1 MQKPK
6 SAPIRF
12 LYKEDISKRE
22 NYRVELN
29 IEPDQLSHIV
39 GVFNLDQSQSF
50 RCGLNNCRQEHWN
63 GVIIAA
69 KNGLET
75 HCGLICGA
83 REFPEDFKSKHAL
96 FRNALRRQESINTV
110 LELKKNGALFLKE
123 AQELQ
128 GLIDSV
134 YSGFQFI
141 RKSLRTPVILN
152 RHIESI
158 FRSGGIVSISIEMT
172 EDEREASGGKQRFR
186 TQPVGKIQGV
196 TVLRDF
202 AKASVEIGNLIRDL
216 RKVQSL
222 HPEKSSARVISQCV
236 RINNNIRSDLD
247 SARYFIDE
255 TNRFLTQENYEEL
268 KKLVVLDGV
277 KDTDLIDAF
286 GEFHVMLHRKQ
297 NRASEL
303 IYH

>member
-1 MQKPK
+1 
-6 SAPIRF
+6 
-12 LYKEDISKRE
+12 
-22 NYRVELN
+22 
-29 IEPDQLSHIV
+29 
-39 GVFNLDQSQSF
+39 
-50 RCGLNNCRQEHWN
+50 
-63 GVIIAA
+63 
-69 KNGLET
+69 
-75 HCGLICGA
+75 
-83 REFPEDFKSKHAL
+83 KHAL

-202 AKASVEIGNLIRDL
+202 AKASVEIGNLIR
-216 RKVQSL
+216 
-222 HPEKSSARVISQCV
+222 
-236 RINNNIRSDLD
+236 
-247 SARYFIDE
+247 
-255 TNRFLTQENYEEL
+255 
-268 KKLVVLDGV
+268 
-277 KDTDLIDAF
+277 
-286 GEFHVMLHRKQ
+286 
-297 NRASEL
+297 
-303 IYH
+303 